1 MYKTLI
7 ITALTAAVAMA
18 APAVHAGATSDR
30 TAAQTTVSLRDI
42 DFQNPAQVQTA
53 YKRVVA
59 AAHSVC
65 DSDSEDFLV
74 QAADSTCERQAV
86 KNTLAEINQ
95 PALYRAADRGNAK
108 APQQFAFNDRR

>member
-7 ITALTAAVAMA
+7 ISALTAAVAVA
-18 APAVHAGATSDR
+18 APVVHAGAASDR
-30 TAAQTTVSLRDI
+30 TATQATVSLRDV
-42 DFQNPAQVQTA
+42 DFQNPAQVQIA

-65 DSDSEDFLV
+65 DSNSEDFLV

-86 KNTLAEINQ
+86 KTTLAEINQ
-95 PALYRAADRGNAK
+95 PALYRAADHGNART
-108 APQQFAFNDRR
+108 PQQLAFNDRR